1 MTNKLKEIKDKL
13 QSEQN
18 KILKNYTLKRKE
30 KWIDNI
36 LKYFSN
42 I

>member
-13 QSEQN
+13 QSERN
-18 KILKNYTLKRKE
+18 KIFKNRILKRKE
-30 KWIDNI
+30 KSIDNI
-36 LKYFSN
+36 LKYFFN